1 MFCVAASDE
10 FTPLTVGSAK
20 TTWRM
25 PFGFSLG
32 SVRASLTTAQSA
44 GDLLTVDVKRN
55 GTSVFATKM
64 TFDNGEKTSAL
75 AATVSLL
82 TATPLAL
89 VADDEMT
96 IDINQVGSGADA
108 TGLKIYLLGMPT

>member
-25 PFGFSLG
+25 PFGFSLS

-55 GTSVFATKM
+55 GTSVFATKI
-64 TFDNGEKTSAL
+64 TFDNGEKTTTL
-75 AATVSLL
+75 AATASVL
-82 TATPLAL
+82 TSTPLAL
-89 VADDEMT
+89 AADDEMT

-108 TGLKIYLLGMPT
+108 TGLKIYLLGTPT

>member
-25 PFGFSLG
+25 PFGFSLSG
-32 SVRASLTTAQSA
+32 VRASLTTAQSA

-55 GTSVFATKM
+55 GTSVFTTKI
-64 TFDNGEKTSAL
+64 TFDNGEKTTAL
-75 AATVSLL
+75 AATASVL
-82 TATPLAL
+82 TSTPLTLA
-89 VADDEMT
+89 ADDEMT
-96 IDINQVGSGADA
+96 IIIDQVGSIADA
-108 TGLKIYLLGMPT
+108 TGLKVYFLGTPL

>member
-25 PFGFSLG
+25 PFAFSLSG
-32 SVRASLTTAQSA
+32 VRASLTTAQSA

-55 GTSVFATKM
+55 GSSIFTTKI
-64 TFDNGEKTSAL
+64 TFDNGEKTTVTVATL
-75 AATVSLL
+75 AVL

-89 VADDEMT
+89 AADDELT
-96 IDINQVGSGADA
+96 IDVNQVGSSADA
-108 TGLKIYLLGMPT
+108 TGLKVYLLGAPS